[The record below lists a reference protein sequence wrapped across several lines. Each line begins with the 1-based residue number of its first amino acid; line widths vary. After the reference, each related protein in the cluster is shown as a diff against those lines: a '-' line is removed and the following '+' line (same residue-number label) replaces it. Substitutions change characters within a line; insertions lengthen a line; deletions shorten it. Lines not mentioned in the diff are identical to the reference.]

1 MQLAGLARRAVP
13 YLPVVAVLSIAI
25 IVRALSWL
33 NNDSSELIT
42 VAEQFL
48 DGVKPYVGFREVN
61 PPASLLLYVPAILF
75 GRWLSLPPEEVLAIG
90 IFLGALGSLW
100 LAGRI
105 LRAAALVTREEC
117 FALAP
122 PALAILLILPE
133 VVFGQRE
140 HMALIAML
148 PMLASY
154 AARSQDQAVSR
165 RSAILA
171 GIGGGIA
178 ASIKPH
184 FALALLLPLL
194 YAAWRRQR
202 RAHELLS
209 LFINPENAT
218 AAAVVAC
225 YALVVAFAF
234 PQYVQFMLPILTQ
247 IYIPARLPWTT
258 LLRTQSI
265 VLVVQAAVAIALL
278 GPREFSKPLPLVLGI
293 AAAGFLAS
301 VLIQGKGWPYHG
313 YPAIALMLFILCVIA
328 VRRWPQVRGSSSAI
342 PWSLAALL
350 LIGGLSVVSSLWF
363 WPLTWYPQLVS
374 TVSRTAPPHPKIASL
389 CGGTQFLF
397 PLVRIVQG
405 TPVDDV
411 LWVNDAVFA
420 LRRFAEIDAQ
430 GLKAVQPYI
439 DAESRTF
446 NRAIAEKHP
455 DVLIVCPDWREW
467 AMTEPEYAHTLSK
480 FRRAASLE
488 KAEVWLPK

>member
-1 MQLAGLARRAVP
+1 MHIGGLVRRVFP
-13 YLPVVAVLSIAI
+13 YLPVVVVLGIAI
-25 IVRALSWL
+25 VVRAMSWL

-48 DGVKPYVGFREVN
+48 DGIKPYVGFREVN
-61 PPASLLLYVPAILF
+61 PPASLLLYVPAIVI
-75 GRWLSLPPEEVLAIG
+75 GRWLSLPPEEMLAIS
-90 IFLGALGSLW
+90 IFVGAVGSLW

-105 LRAAALVTREEC
+105 LRAAALVTRGESL
-117 FALAP
+117 ALAP
-122 PALAILLILPE
+122 AALAILLILPE

-140 HMALIAML
+140 HMALIALL

-154 AARSQDQAVSR
+154 TARSEDKPVQRASAV
-165 RSAILA
+165 LA
-171 GIGGGIA
+171 GLGGGIA

-194 YAAWRRQR
+194 YAAWRKQWRPR
-202 RAHELLS
+202 ELLR
-209 LFINPENAT
+209 LFFCPENVT
-218 AAAVVAC
+218 AAAVVAT
-225 YALVVAFAF
+225 YAVVVAFAF
-234 PQYVQFMLPILTQ
+234 PQYVPFMLPILTQ
-247 IYIPARLPWTT
+247 IYIPARLPWST

-278 GPREFSKPLPLVLGI
+278 GPREFFKPLPLVLGI

-313 YPAIALMLFILCVIA
+313 YPAIALMLFILCIIA
-328 VRRWPQVRGSSSAI
+328 VRRWPQIRGSSRAV
-342 PWSLAALL
+342 PWSLAAFL

-363 WPLTWYPQLVS
+363 WPLTWYPRLVS
-374 TVSRTAPPHPKIASL
+374 AVSRIAPAHPKIASL

-397 PLVRIVQG
+397 PLVRIVHG

-420 LRRFAEIDAQ
+420 LRRFDEIDAH
-430 GLKAVQPYI
+430 GLKVVQPYI

-446 NRAIAEKHP
+446 NRAIVEQRP
-455 DVLIVCPDWREW
+455 DVLIVCRDWQAW
-467 AMTEPEYAHTLSK
+467 AMTEPAYVRTLSK
-480 FRRAASLE
+480 YRRAASLE
-488 KAEVWLPK
+488 TADVWLPK